1 MEGMI
6 QMTKRRAAVVVLAA
20 GRGMRFR
27 GAGHKLEQSLGDETV
42 LARTIGHAI
51 ASGMRVVV
59 VTTAAL
65 EPSVKRMVAA
75 RELVLVPELNA
86 RGQPNPLGM
95 GFSIA
100 AGVSATGDADGW
112 LIVPGDMPM
121 LRASSMVAVAEAL
134 EQYPVAYAQYRG
146 QRGHPVGFSAELYSE
161 LVGLQ
166 GDEGARRLVARYP
179 AQAVDLDDPGVL
191 LDVDTDEDLARV
203 RAHAASQ
210 PTGAS

>member
-6 QMTKRRAAVVVLAA
+6 QMTKRRPAVVVLAA
-20 GRGMRFR
+20 GRGLRFR

-51 ASGMRVVV
+51 ATGMRVVV

-65 EPSVKRMVAA
+65 EASVKRVVAA

-121 LRASSMVAVAEAL
+121 LRASSMLAVAEAL

-161 LVGLQ
+161 LVDLQ

-179 AQAVDLDDPGVL
+179 AQAVELDDPGVL

>member
-179 AQAVDLDDPGVL
+179 AQAVDVDDPGVL

-203 RAHAASQ
+203 RAHEASQ

>member
-6 QMTKRRAAVVVLAA
+6 QMTKRRPAVVVLAA

-42 LARTIGHAI
+42 LARTVGHAI
-51 ASGMRVVV
+51 ATGMRVVV

-75 RELVLVPELNA
+75 REVVLVPELNA

-121 LRASSMVAVAEAL
+121 LRASSMVAVAQAL

-203 RAHAASQ
+203 RAHAAGQ

>member
-1 MEGMI
+1 
-6 QMTKRRAAVVVLAA
+6 
-20 GRGMRFR
+20 MRFR

-42 LARTIGHAI
+42 LARTIGQAI

-121 LRASSMVAVAEAL
+121 LRASSMVAVAQAL

>member
-1 MEGMI
+1 
-6 QMTKRRAAVVVLAA
+6 
-20 GRGMRFR
+20 
-27 GAGHKLEQSLGDETV
+27 
-42 LARTIGHAI
+42 
-51 ASGMRVVV
+51 VV

-75 RELVLVPELNA
+75 REVVLVPELNA

-121 LRASSMVAVAEAL
+121 LRASSMVAVAQAL

>member
-6 QMTKRRAAVVVLAA
+6 QMTKRRPAVVVLAA
-20 GRGMRFR
+20 GRGLRFR

-65 EPSVKRMVAA
+65 APSVKRMIAA
-75 RELVLVPELNA
+75 REVVVVPELNA

-121 LRASSMVAVAEAL
+121 LRAGSMVAVAQAL

-179 AQAVDLDDPGVL
+179 AQAVDVDDPGVL
-191 LDVDTDEDLARV
+191 LDVDTDEDLARL
-203 RAHAASQ
+203 RAHVAGQ
-210 PTGAS
+210 PSGAS

>member
-1 MEGMI
+1 
-6 QMTKRRAAVVVLAA
+6 MTKRRPAVVVLAA

-42 LARTIGHAI
+42 LARTIGQAI

-75 RELVLVPELNA
+75 REVVLVPELNA

-121 LRASSMVAVAEAL
+121 LRASSMVAVAQAL

>member
-6 QMTKRRAAVVVLAA
+6 QMTKRRPAVVVLAA
-20 GRGMRFR
+20 GRGLRFR

-51 ASGMRVVV
+51 ATGMRVVV

-65 EPSVKRMVAA
+65 EASVKRVVAA

-100 AGVSATGDADGW
+100 TGVSATGDADGW

-121 LRASSMVAVAEAL
+121 LRASSMLAVAEAL

-161 LVGLQ
+161 LVDLQ

-179 AQAVDLDDPGVL
+179 AQAVELDDPGVL

>member
-6 QMTKRRAAVVVLAA
+6 QMTKRRPAVVVLAA

-179 AQAVDLDDPGVL
+179 AQAVDVDDPGVL

-203 RAHAASQ
+203 RAHAAGQ
-210 PTGAS
+210 PSGAS

>member
-6 QMTKRRAAVVVLAA
+6 QMTKRRPAVVVLAA
-20 GRGMRFR
+20 GRGLRFR

-51 ASGMRVVV
+51 ATGMRVVV

-65 EPSVKRMVAA
+65 EASVKRVVAA
-75 RELVLVPELNA
+75 RELVLVHELNA

-121 LRASSMVAVAEAL
+121 LRASSMLAVAEAL

-161 LVGLQ
+161 LVDLQ

-179 AQAVDLDDPGVL
+179 AQAVELDDPGVL

-210 PTGAS
+210 STGAS

>member
-1 MEGMI
+1 
-6 QMTKRRAAVVVLAA
+6 MTKRRPAVVVLAA

-42 LARTIGHAI
+42 LARTIGQAI

-121 LRASSMVAVAEAL
+121 LRASSMVAVAQAL

-179 AQAVDLDDPGVL
+179 AQAVELDDPGVL

-203 RAHAASQ
+203 RAQVAAQ

>member
-1 MEGMI
+1 
-6 QMTKRRAAVVVLAA
+6 MTKRRPAVVVLAA

-42 LARTIGHAI
+42 LARTIGQAI

-121 LRASSMVAVAEAL
+121 LRASSMVAVAQAL